1 MYRAVAQTPRK
12 RNASQ
17 MIVAAAKG
25 GAFTSAGPGSS
36 LDVTK
41 KSSLAKTVKDSKL
54 SPKDKRD

>member
-1 MYRAVAQTPRK
+1 
-12 RNASQ
+12 